1 MLGTLGLI
9 GIVVLL
15 VIYGARYTGT
25 DNPDGAPAKPLP
37 SFCCCGVNRVDGPV
51 PRELREEIT
60 EVEPVDEDSQL

>member
-15 VIYGARYTGT
+15 VIHGARYTGT

-37 SFCCCGVNRVDGPV
+37 SFCCCVKDQNDGPA
-51 PRELREEIT
+51 PTELQEERP
-60 EVEPVDEDSQL
+60 EGEDRQL

>member
-37 SFCCCGVNRVDGPV
+37 SFCCCGGDRVDGPGSM
-51 PRELREEIT
+51 ELKE
-60 EVEPVDEDSQL
+60 EVEPVDEDRQL